1 MRSAREQ
8 LLGQVNVA
16 LLTASVVLGDPF
28 AKLGGRTDPPADATS
43 RRFRDVV
50 APPRLP
56 REPGNRGEES
66 ADPRLAAAVDFARA
80 VRKADDAEL
89 KALAHVACDIGHEI
103 GEAHCW
109 LTLAERRRASSDRDA
124 LVEALQHAV
133 VALEPLRGVWEPA
146 YNAHRAALADLR
158 ALDPAYEPRTLT
170 TVRTESGFSVN
181 DRSDP
186 AVDAMLSLFEARQE
200 HEAFWRGEPVLRV
213 SDHDAPSIAHNA
225 VVWGYLNRVYD
236 TGAEAG
242 VAAAFAARAVW
253 RGLVP
258 QESVSHLSRILAGLL
273 RFLWGQQKVQ
283 HLEHWMA

>member
-1 MRSAREQ
+1 
-8 LLGQVNVA
+8 
-16 LLTASVVLGDPF
+16 
-28 AKLGGRTDPPADATS
+28 
-43 RRFRDVV
+43 
-50 APPRLP
+50 
-56 REPGNRGEES
+56 
-66 ADPRLAAAVDFARA
+66 
-80 VRKADDAEL
+80 
-89 KALAHVACDIGHEI
+89 
-103 GEAHCW
+103 
-109 LTLAERRRASSDRDA
+109 
-124 LVEALQHAV
+124 
-133 VALEPLRGVWEPA
+133 
-146 YNAHRAALADLR
+146 
-158 ALDPAYEPRTLT
+158 
-170 TVRTESGFSVN
+170 
-181 DRSDP
+181 
-186 AVDAMLSLFEARQE
+186 MLSLFEARQE